1 MGVENLIGFQFGF
14 WMREEKFLH
23 QITVFTD
30 IHGSFDS
37 DVPRHTV
44 VLVADVVAKVY
55 PLRHPG
61 KKLEHF
67 ENRDW

>member
-30 IHGSFDS
+30 VHGSFDS
-37 DVPRHTV
+37 DVPRHNV
-44 VLVADVVAKVY
+44 VLVADVVMHFCSLGSV
-55 PLRHPG
+55 LNL
-61 KKLEHF
+61 KL
-67 ENRDW
+67 